1 MRYLFFSLLATLF
14 LNSCGPTVS
23 QKSVWDFYHECE
35 YSHESII
42 KIVQCG
48 NAARNNFINTYGGR
62 SQLGDNY
69 QKFMTGLASKVYR
82 KQISNDEAHNRWRSF
97 DKNLER
103 RLNAAIQQQN
113 QQNITFWEELC
124 KMYGTT
130 C

>member
-1 MRYLFFSLLATLF
+1 MRYLLFSLLATLF
-14 LNSCGPTVS
+14 LYSCGPTVS

-82 KQISNDEAHNRWRSF
+82 KQISNAEAHNRWRSF

>member
-1 MRYLFFSLLATLF
+1 MALCKKSAPMGVSILLIFL

-23 QKSVWDFYHECE
+23 QKSVWDFYHDCE

-48 NAARNNFINTYGGR
+48 NAARNNHINMY
-62 SQLGDNY
+62 
-69 QKFMTGLASKVYR
+69 V
-82 KQISNDEAHNRWRSF
+82 
-97 DKNLER
+97 
-103 RLNAAIQQQN
+103 
-113 QQNITFWEELC
+113 NITFWEELC